1 MAKLI
6 EVLERRVLLSAAA
19 GPASPAT
26 TASFATTQATL
37 SQPSVAAVNPANGA
51 TNVPR
56 DTFIAFD
63 LHLPN
68 VGGGV
73 NPATLTTSTLALYR
87 TSDHTR
93 IPAHYNTS
101 GGGDD
106 IVLQPR
112 SILDANTQFTVFI
125 TSGVQ
130 DTKGAAFKPFTSTFT
145 TGTAGGNT
153 DPSIAFQQLPQSA
166 SAGHAYTCVTFGPDG
181 KLYASTLDG
190 LILRFTVNADGS
202 LSSPQTIST
211 VNTANGGKRTI
222 TGLLFDPKSTASNP
236 ILYASNNAFFTETQI
251 ASDWTGKVSVLSG
264 ANLTTYRDLV
274 IHLPRSIRDHMTNQL
289 SFGPDGAL
297 YWGEA
302 AMNSFGAADSIWGN
316 RPEHLLSSNILRLDL
331 TKLGNTTLDAK
342 TKDGGGT
349 YNPFA
354 AGAPLTIY
362 AQGVRNAYN
371 LLWDSNGHLY
381 APSNGSSSG
390 GNTPA
395 GGGAPAL
402 TNLPFSED
410 DHLFKITPGKYYG
423 HPNPNLN
430 HYVLNGGNPTSGKD
444 LYEVPQYP
452 VGTRPD
458 PNWTPAI
465 WDFGKHLSP
474 DGIIE
479 YTGSAF
485 GGKLNHKLL
494 ICRESGESD
503 IVVLTLN
510 SSGNVV
516 SQQSGFAGLEGFTN
530 PLDLIENPKTG
541 FIYVADYG
549 AQRITLIKPIN
560 ASTVHEKVSSTSLSF
575 SAKVGTTSA
584 IVYLTITNTGTS
596 LLAIPSDGLTIT
608 GTNAGMFII
617 QSRPAQPM
625 TIAAGKS
632 VTLGIVFS
640 PKSTTAG
647 KKTATLQIKSNDP
660 TQPLVSVSLTG
671 TAS

>member
-1 MAKLI
+1 
-6 EVLERRVLLSAAA
+6 
-19 GPASPAT
+19 
-26 TASFATTQATL
+26 
-37 SQPSVAAVNPANGA
+37 
-51 TNVPR
+51 
-56 DTFIAFD
+56 
-63 LHLPN
+63 
-68 VGGGV
+68 
-73 NPATLTTSTLALYR
+73 
-87 TSDHTR
+87 
-93 IPAHYNTS
+93 
-101 GGGDD
+101 
-106 IVLQPR
+106 
-112 SILDANTQFTVFI
+112 
-125 TSGVQ
+125 
-130 DTKGAAFKPFTSTFT
+130 
-145 TGTAGGNT
+145 
-153 DPSIAFQQLPQSA
+153 
-166 SAGHAYTCVTFGPDG
+166 
-181 KLYASTLDG
+181 
-190 LILRFTVNADGS
+190 LILRFTINADGS
-202 LSSPQTIST
+202 LSSPQTI
-211 VNTANGGKRTI
+211 NTINASNASKRTI
-222 TGLLFDPKSTASNP
+222 TGMVFDPKSTASNL
-236 ILYASNNAFFTETQI
+236 ILYVSNNQFFSETQI
-251 ASDWTGKVSVLSG
+251 ASDWTGKISKLTG
-264 ANLTTYRDLV
+264 PNLATYHDLV
-274 IHLPRSIRDHMTNQL
+274 IHLPRSIRDHMTNQPV
-289 SFGPDGAL
+289 FGPDGAL

-331 TKLGNTTLDAK
+331 TKLGNTTLDAL

-354 AGAPLTIY
+354 IGAPLTIY
-362 AQGVRNAYN
+362 AQGVRNAFD

-402 TNLPFSED
+402 TNVPFSED
-410 DHLFKITPGKYYG
+410 DYLFKITPGKYYG
-423 HPNPNLN
+423 HPNPNLG

-452 VGTRPD
+452 VGTKPD
-458 PNWTPAI
+458 PNWTPAV

-494 ICRESGESD
+494 VCRESGESD

-510 SSGNVV
+510 SAGNVI

-530 PLDLIENPKTG
+530 PLDLVENPKTG
-541 FIYVADYG
+541 FIYVAEYG
-549 AQRITLIKPIN
+549 GQRLTLIKPIS
-560 ASTVHEKVSSTSLSF
+560 AATVHEKVSSNSLAF

-625 TIAAGKS
+625 TIAAGQS
-632 VTLGIVFS
+632 VKLGIFFS

-647 KKTATLQIKSNDP
+647 KKTATLAIKSNDP
-660 TQPLVSVSLTG
+660 SQPLVSVSLTG
-671 TAS
+671 AAT